1 VGGKTQF
8 PAFRTVAGDLR
19 LSYTQFEELETF
31 ARFGTRLDETTRH
44 AIERGRRVREVL
56 KQGEADTLTAC
67 EQVAVL
73 LALTHGL
80 FDDLPLAQ
88 AAHFEHAIRTAV
100 LSEAGA
106 LCARI
111 QAGEKLAEADREQ
124 LLELAG
130 SVLSP

>member
-1 VGGKTQF
+1 
-8 PAFRTVAGDLR
+8 
-19 LSYTQFEELETF
+19 
-31 ARFGTRLDETTRH
+31 LDDTTRH

-56 KQGEADTLTAC
+56 KQGEADALTAC

-88 AAHFEHAIRTAV
+88 APHMERAIRSAV
-100 LSEAGA
+100 LSQAGEI
-106 LCARI
+106 CAHI
-111 QAGEKLAEADREQ
+111 QAGEKLAEADRDI
-124 LLELAG
+124 LLDLAG